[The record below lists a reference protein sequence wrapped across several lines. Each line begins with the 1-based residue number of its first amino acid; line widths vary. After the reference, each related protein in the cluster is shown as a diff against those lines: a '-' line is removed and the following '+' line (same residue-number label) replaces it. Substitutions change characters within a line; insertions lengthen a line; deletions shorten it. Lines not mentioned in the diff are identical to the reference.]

1 MFSDSPDVVNRSFR
15 YLLISRAL
23 RSSALIFVTLSL
35 PLYLH
40 FLHFSLVFI
49 SLIYI
54 PIIIFNVVLVLILG
68 RLGDKIG
75 YSKILILGEAFP
87 VVGLLLLALSTNIY
101 AIATGAI
108 IAGITGGAGGMRGAF
123 SPGMTA
129 FVANNY
135 P

>member
-49 SLIYI
+49 SLPRISTRTTLKIIIGIYI
-54 PIIIFNVVLVLILG
+54 RLINTSEKW
-68 RLGDKIG
+68 RK
-75 YSKILILGEAFP
+75 
-87 VVGLLLLALSTNIY
+87 
-101 AIATGAI
+101 
-108 IAGITGGAGGMRGAF
+108 
-123 SPGMTA
+123 
-129 FVANNY
+129 
-135 P
+135 